1 MATFRVLLIWLLG
14 VVSLAG
20 CAAPAAVLPTPA
32 SGPSAFSIAV
42 ASNDFGT
49 GMPRV
54 PFIVFRGSQRLAEV
68 QTVRIT
74 AFDLR
79 SGTPVPGWSG
89 DATSYSDYEVPYWV
103 VYPQVPSPGYWG
115 LVGDITLPDGTR
127 SQVQFTI
134 EVTSTV
140 SAPDIGQTPPASH
153 NRTLTTE
160 PNLAKLTSDA
170 APEPGLYQ
178 LTVADAL
185 KSGKSTVVTFA
196 TPAFCQSRLCAPVV
210 NSVKAVYS
218 DFKGRVNFI
227 HIEVYK
233 TFNPLVYADEMEQWH
248 LVSEPWT
255 FVLDKTGKVA
265 ARLGG
270 PVSPRELTATLTPL
284 LKP

>member
-1 MATFRVLLIWLLG
+1 MGTFRVLLIWLLS
-14 VVSLAG
+14 VVGLAG
-20 CAAPAAVLPTPA
+20 CDAPAATLPTPV

-49 GMPRV
+49 GAPRV
-54 PFIVFRGSQRLAEV
+54 PFIVFRGSQRLAAV
-68 QTVRIT
+68 QSIRIA

-89 DATSYSDYEVPYWV
+89 DATSYSDYEIPYWV
-103 VYPQVPSPGYWG
+103 VYPQVPSAGYWG
-115 LVGDITLPDGTR
+115 LLGDVTLPDGTR

-140 SAPDIGQTPPASH
+140 SAPDIGQIPPASH
-153 NRTLTTE
+153 NRTLATE
-160 PNLAKLTSDA
+160 HDLTKLTSDA

-185 KSGKSTVVTFA
+185 KSGKPTVVTFA

-210 NSVKAVYS
+210 NSVKAVYHE
-218 DFKGRVNFI
+218 FKDQVNFI

-233 TFNPLVYADEMEQWH
+233 TFNPLVYADEMDEWH

-270 PVSPRELTATLTPL
+270 PVSPRELTAALTPL

>member
-1 MATFRVLLIWLLG
+1 MTLYRVCALWLVGALG
-14 VVSLAG
+14 LAG
-20 CAAPAAVLPTPA
+20 CAAPAATLPTPA

-49 GMPRV
+49 GTPRV

-68 QTVRIT
+68 QSVRVT
-74 AFDLR
+74 AFALGT
-79 SGTPVPGWSG
+79 GTPVPGWSG
-89 DATSYSDYEVPYWV
+89 DAISYSDYEVPYWV
-103 VYPQVPSPGYWG
+103 CYPQIPSAGYWG
-115 LVGDITLPDGTR
+115 LLGDITLPDGTR

-153 NRTLTTE
+153 NRTLATE
-160 PNLAKLTSDA
+160 PDITKLTSDA
-170 APEPGLYQ
+170 APERGLYR

-185 KSGKSTVVTFA
+185 KSGKPSIVTFA

-210 NSVKAVYS
+210 NTVKAVYH
-218 DFKGRVNFI
+218 DFKDRVNFI

-233 TFNPLVYADEMEQWH
+233 TFNPLVYADEMDEWH
-248 LVSEPWT
+248 LLSEPWT
-255 FVLDKTGKVA
+255 FVLDKNGKVA

-270 PVSPRELTATLTPL
+270 PVSPRELTAALTPL
-284 LKP
+284 VQP